1 VEFVYRDEL
10 ATINQRELNVDTYD
24 FMTALKGCLRQDPDV
39 ILMGE
44 MRDRE
49 SMEFAIKAAETGHLV
64 FTTLHTN
71 DAKQTLDRIIDT
83 FSQSEYAKQV
93 RTQLSLSLL
102 AVICQRLC
110 RRADGSGMVPAIEI
124 LINSPNVRQLLAEG
138 NTRDLDKVMDG
149 DTYYHMQT
157 FNQSLL
163 ELVRKGVVTEEEA
176 LSQSSSPEDLKLSF
190 RGVVRRSSAG
200 EFDQEFSG
208 IRRGGRGGSKGGIQR
223 GFEF

>member
-1 VEFVYRDEL
+1 
-10 ATINQRELNVDTYD
+10 
-24 FMTALKGCLRQDPDV
+24 
-39 ILMGE
+39 MGE
-44 MRDRE
+44 MRDRD

-93 RTQLSLSLL
+93 RTQLALSLL
-102 AVICQRLC
+102 SVICQRLC

-138 NTRDLDKVMDG
+138 NTRDLDKVMEN

-163 ELVRKGVVTEEEA
+163 ELVRKGVLTEEEA

-200 EFDQEFSG
+200 EFDQDFSG
-208 IRRGGRGGSKGGIQR
+208 IRRGGKAGSRGGIQR